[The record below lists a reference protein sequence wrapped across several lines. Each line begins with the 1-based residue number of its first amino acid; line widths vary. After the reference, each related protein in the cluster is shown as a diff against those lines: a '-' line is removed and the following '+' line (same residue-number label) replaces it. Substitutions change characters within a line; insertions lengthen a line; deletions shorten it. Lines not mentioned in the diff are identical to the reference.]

1 MAIDDVWTQLLERVR
16 SELDPDDFRRWF
28 SSSGYA
34 SDSGDLIT
42 VWVGT
47 ESERRHLA
55 LHFLDRLQRELTALG
70 RPGAQ
75 IRFVVSGHDEE
86 EDEGENTPLS

>member
-1 MAIDDVWTQLLERVR
+1 MSTDDVWTELLERLR
-16 SELDPDDFRRWF
+16 PELDPDDFRRWF

-47 ESERRHLA
+47 ESERRHIA
-55 LHFLDRLQRELTALG
+55 LHFLERLHRELAALG
-70 RPGAQ
+70 RPGTQ
-75 IRFVVSGHDEE
+75 IRLVVSGNDEE
-86 EDEGENTPLS
+86 EAEEDSLS

>member
-1 MAIDDVWTQLLERVR
+1 MPTDDVWTRLLERLR
-16 SELDPDDFRRWF
+16 PEFDPDDFRRLF

-47 ESERRHLA
+47 ESERRHLVH
-55 LHFLDRLQRELTALG
+55 HFLDRLQRELAALG
-70 RPGAQ
+70 RPETQ
-75 IRFVVSGHDEE
+75 IRFVVSGSDEE
-86 EDEGENTPLS
+86 EDEGETPLS